1 MIRTKRQHIGRSHSV
16 SHDVNTVTIDS
27 VDNEADGQNIHVELQ
42 EFVPFYKKY
51 KYCFKLAHININSV
65 RHRHGPLYA

>member
-51 KYCFKLAHININSV
+51 KYLF
-65 RHRHGPLYA
+65 